1 MKINKYP
8 DEYIETLVNRLITKE
23 ITEQEYNLLRGTGI
37 RSHEHV
43 LKKFKFERR
52 KINEKSVE
60 N

>member
-8 DEYIETLVNRLITKE
+8 DEYIETLVNRLIAKE

-52 KINEKSVE
+52 KK
-60 N
+60 

>member
-23 ITEQEYNLLRGTGI
+23 ITEQEYNLLRGTWI

-43 LKKFKFERR
+43 LKNFKFERR

>member
-8 DEYIETLVNRLITKE
+8 DEYIETLVKRLIDKE

-43 LKKFKFERR
+43 LKNLNLKG
-52 KINEKSVE
+52 EK
-60 N
+60 

>member
-8 DEYIETLVNRLITKE
+8 DEYIETLVNRLIAKE

-52 KINEKSVE
+52 KNEKSVE

>member
-1 MKINKYP
+1 MGIKKYP
-8 DEYIETLVNRLITKE
+8 DEYIESLVKRIIDKE
-23 ITEQEYNLLRGTGI
+23 ITEQEYNLLKGTGV